1 MRTHPGLM
9 RRYYE
14 YLSYMFESLPLYWSQ
29 LNTFLSHELVRIG
42 EVPLTPRKI
51 VVALFAVWFFSKL
64 SQFVE
69 KTLHRALL
77 KKDFDPGAK
86 ASIERFARY
95 GVFFLGIVI
104 TLSYVGVNLR
114 TLETFGAVLGVGIG
128 FGLQNITQNF
138 ISGLILLTERPIKRG
153 DVVVIDGVSGR
164 ILDIRARSTLVLTRD
179 DVVIIVP
186 NSEFITKQVVNQSFS
201 GERIRYSI
209 AIGVAYGSDTKKV
222 TELLLA
228 AAEAHPQV
236 LKTPPPA
243 VTFKSFG
250 ASSLDFSVSV
260 WLSELWFYE
269 VILSEIR
276 LEIEQTLRKHKIEIP
291 FQQMD
296 VNVRSLPA
304 KDKSV

>member
-1 MRTHPGLM
+1 
-9 RRYYE
+9 
-14 YLSYMFESLPLYWSQ
+14 MFDSLPQYWAQ
-29 LNTFLSHELVRIG
+29 LNTSLSHELFRIG

-51 VVALFAVWFFSKL
+51 IVAIFAIWFFSKL

-86 ASIERFARY
+86 TSIERFARY
-95 GVFFLGIVI
+95 GVFFLGIII

-153 DVVVIDGVSGR
+153 DIVVLDGVSGR

-209 AIGVAYGSDTKKV
+209 PIGVAYGSDTEKV
-222 TELLLA
+222 TNLLLA
-228 AAEAHPQV
+228 AAQGHPQV
-236 LKTPPPA
+236 LKTPP
-243 VTFKSFG
+243 VTANLLGFG
-250 ASSLDFSVSV
+250 ASALDFSVSV
-260 WLSELWFYE
+260 WLSELWFHE
-269 VILSEIR
+269 VILAEIR
-276 LEIEQTLRKHKIEIP
+276 LEIEKTLRRNKIEIP

-296 VNVRSLPA
+296 VNVRSLDM
-304 KDKSV
+304 KEKRT

>member
-1 MRTHPGLM
+1 MEKINSLM
-9 RRYYE
+9 
-14 YLSYMFESLPLYWSQ
+14 SQ
-29 LNTFLSHELVRIG
+29 ELIRIG
-42 EVPLTPRKI
+42 EVAVTPRKI
-51 VVALFAVWFFSKL
+51 AIALFALWFFSKL
-64 SQFVE
+64 SKAVE
-69 KTLHRALL
+69 RALHRALI

-86 ASIERFARY
+86 TAIERFARY
-95 GVFFLGIVI
+95 GVFTLGVII

-153 DVVVIDGVSGR
+153 DLVVVDGITGR
-164 ILDIRARSTLVLTRD
+164 VLDIRARSTLVLTRD

-209 AIGVAYGSDTKKV
+209 HLGVAYGSDTQKV
-222 TELLLA
+222 QEILLSVVN
-228 AAEAHPQV
+228 AHPQV
-236 LKTPPPA
+236 LKTPPPS
-243 VTFKSFG
+243 VQFKDFG
-250 ASSLDFSVSV
+250 ASSLDFKVQI
-260 WLSELWFYE
+260 WLSELWFNE

-276 LEIEQTLRKHKIEIP
+276 FEIDRQFRLHDISIP

-296 VNVRSLPA
+296 IHVKSMA
-304 KDKSV
+304 KEKRT

>member
-1 MRTHPGLM
+1 
-9 RRYYE
+9 
-14 YLSYMFESLPLYWSQ
+14 MFESLPHFLSQ
-29 LNTFLSHELVRIG
+29 LNAILSHELVKIG
-42 EVPLTPRKI
+42 EVQLTPRKVI
-51 VVALFAVWFFSKL
+51 IALFAIWFFSKL

-86 ASIERFARY
+86 TAIERFTRY

-153 DVVVIDGVSGR
+153 DVVVVDGVSGR

-186 NSEFITKQVVNQSFS
+186 NSEFITKQVINQSFS
-201 GERIRYSI
+201 GDRIRYSI
-209 AIGVAYGSDTKKV
+209 SIGVAYGSDTQKV
-222 TELLLA
+222 QSLLLA
-228 AAEAHPQV
+228 AAESHAQV
-236 LKTPPPA
+236 LKTPPPG
-243 VTFKSFG
+243 VVFKGFG
-250 ASSLDFSVSV
+250 ASSLDFSVTV
-260 WLSELWFYE
+260 WLSELWFHE

-276 LEIEQTLRKHKIEIP
+276 LEIENSLRTNHIEIP

-296 VNVRSLPA
+296 VTVRNLHA
-304 KDKSV
+304 KEKSK